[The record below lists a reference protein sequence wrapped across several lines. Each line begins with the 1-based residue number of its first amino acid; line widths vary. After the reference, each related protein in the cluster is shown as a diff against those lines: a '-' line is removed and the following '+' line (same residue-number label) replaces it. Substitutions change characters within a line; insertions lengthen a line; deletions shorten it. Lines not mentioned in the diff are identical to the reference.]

1 MDWDLSCK
9 DWQDRIRAGKS
20 LIPTLPLYRDA
31 ADRAVAIF
39 NKLRIPDIPER
50 PRLEEAAGE
59 WFREIVAAMFGCVD
73 PVTRRRVIREL
84 FLLIA
89 KKNSKTTNG
98 AGMML
103 TALLTNGRPRVEFH
117 LIGPTQGISDL
128 AFDQAVGMIEADDIK
143 QREINGREG
152 WLKRVL
158 HVQQH
163 QKRITYRG
171 TRDNPGTGARLRIKT
186 FSEEILTGPR
196 PAGVLLDEIHLL
208 GKDAKAAS
216 IVGQLRGGMVSNL
229 EAFIAMLTTQSDEPP
244 AGVFLAEL
252 TRARMIRDGE
262 MTGSDMLPIL
272 YEFPDAIMESEAWRD
287 PANWPMV
294 NPNLG
299 RSVDLTLLKSDW
311 EKAQLAG
318 DAEIKRW
325 ASQHLNIQIGIA
337 LKSNAWKGAKHWEKN
352 ADPALSKD
360 YAKATIAAERKA
372 ARLAELAELL
382 ATCEVITVGA
392 DGGGL
397 DDLFGLMI
405 LGRER
410 GAEDFD
416 KRTWRCWSHA
426 WCFRSV
432 LDERKDIAPRLLDFE
447 SDGDLTIIDEAGDDT
462 AEIADLIMQIEDA
475 GLLPDKNALGVDQ
488 VGIAEAIEELAR
500 RGFDTSIEGHRVIG
514 IPQGWKL
521 NGAIKAT
528 ERRLSAGRLKHNGS
542 RMMVWVL
549 GNAKVTPRGN
559 AVSIDKQVSGTA
571 KIDPLMAGFNAVVL
585 MGMNP
590 EPPISVFD
598 RMTAAD
604 DLPDDGKETISL
616 DEEAAILRDHQHPRW
631 QEMRERYE
639 SRLAANDLEEEFV

>member
-1 MDWDLSCK
+1 MEWDLSCK
-9 DWQDRIRAGKS
+9 DWQERIRAGRS
-20 LIPTLPLYRDA
+20 LLPALPLFKDA

-50 PRLEEAAGE
+50 PRLEDAAGE
-59 WFREIVAAMFGCVD
+59 WFREIVAAMFGCID
-73 PVTRRRVIREL
+73 PVTRRRIIREL

-103 TALLTNGRPRVEFH
+103 TALLTNARPRVEFH

-252 TRARMIRDGE
+252 TRARMVRDGE
-262 MTGSDMLPIL
+262 MTGSDMLPVL
-272 YEFPDAIMESEAWRD
+272 YEFPDDIMESEAWRD
-287 PANWPMV
+287 PINWPLV

-311 EKAQLAG
+311 EKAKIAG
-318 DAEIKRW
+318 DAEIRRW
-325 ASQHLNIQIGIA
+325 ASQHLNIQIGVR
-337 LKSNAWKGAKHWEKN
+337 LMSNAWKGAKHWEKN
-352 ADPALSKD
+352 ADPVLSNAH
-360 YAKATIAAERKA
+360 AKASRAEKKA
-372 ARLAELAELL
+372 TRLAELADLL
-382 ATCEVITVGA
+382 GSCEVVTIGA

-397 DDLFGLMI
+397 DDLFGLMV

-410 GAEDFD
+410 GAEDYD
-416 KRTWRCWSHA
+416 KRQWRCWAHA
-426 WCFRSV
+426 WCFSSV
-432 LDERKDIAPRLLDFE
+432 LDERQDIAPRLLDFQA
-447 SDGDLTIIDEAGDDT
+447 DGDLTIIDEAGDDT
-462 AEIADLIMQIEDA
+462 SEIADIIMLAEDA
-475 GLLPDKNALGVDQ
+475 GLLPEKNALGVDQ
-488 VGIAEAIEELAR
+488 VGIAEVIEELAR
-500 RGFDTSIEGHRVIG
+500 RGFDTTIEGHRVIG

-521 NGAIKAT
+521 NGAIKTT
-528 ERRLSAGRLKHNGS
+528 ERRLSRGGIKHNGS

-585 MGMNP
+585 MGLNP
-590 EPPISVFD
+590 EPPISVYD
-598 RMTAAD
+598 RIAASEGAQGD
-604 DLPDDGKETISL
+604 APDAVSDE
-616 DEEAAILRDHQHPRW
+616 EEAAILRDHKHPRW
-631 QEMRERYE
+631 QEMRERFE
-639 SRLAANDLEEEFV
+639 ARLAANDTEEFV

>member
-9 DWQDRIRAGKS
+9 DWQERIRAGQS
-20 LIPTLPLYRDA
+20 LIPVLPLFKEA

-39 NKLRIPDIPER
+39 NKLRIPDIPAR

-89 KKNSKTTNG
+89 KKNSKTTYG

-103 TALLTNGRPRVEFH
+103 TALLVNPRPRVEFH

-229 EAFIAMLTTQSDEPP
+229 EAFIAMLTTQSDQPP
-244 AGVFLAEL
+244 AGVFLSEL

-272 YEFPDAIMESEAWRD
+272 YEFPDEIMESEAWRD
-287 PANWPMV
+287 SVNWPMV

-311 EKAQLAG
+311 EKAQIAG
-318 DAEIKRW
+318 AAEIRRW
-325 ASQHLNIQIGIA
+325 ASQHLNIQIGVS

-352 ADPALSKD
+352 TDPAFSESHT
-360 YAKATIAAERKA
+360 KATREEKKSE
-372 ARLAELAELL
+372 RLAEFAELL
-382 ATCEVITVGA
+382 AVCEVVTIGA

-397 DDLFGLMI
+397 DDLFGLFV

-410 GAEDFD
+410 GKEDYD
-416 KRTWRCWSHA
+416 KRRWRCWSHA

-447 SDGDLTIIDEAGDDT
+447 QDGDLTIIDEAGDDT
-462 AEIADLIMQIEDA
+462 AEIADLIMQVDDA

-488 VGIAEAIEELAR
+488 VGIAEVIEELAR

-521 NGAIKAT
+521 NGAIKTT
-528 ERRLSAGRLKHNGS
+528 ERRLSAGRMKHNDS
-542 RMMVWVL
+542 KMMLWVL
-549 GNAKVTPRGN
+549 GNARVTPRGN

-585 MGMNP
+585 MGLNP
-590 EPPISVFD
+590 EPPVSVYD
-598 RMTAAD
+598 RLSDEGLAQSDSPTAI
-604 DLPDDGKETISL
+604 TT
-616 DEEAAILRDHQHPRW
+616 DEEAAILRDPSHPRW
-631 QEMRERYE
+631 KELRDAFEA
-639 SRLAANDLEEEFV
+639 RLSANDTEESA